1 MHFLND
7 LLVVFG
13 LAVLVSLICYRLK
26 LPSVVGFILTGTLAG
41 PHGLGLVH
49 SSEQVEFLAE
59 LGVVLL
65 LFSIGLEFSL
75 SELMR
80 IKRIVFLGGGLQV
93 GLTTLA
99 VWGIFRRL
107 VSDGQTALA
116 LGFLVALS
124 STAIVLKILQDRV
137 ELDGVYGQ
145 MSLGILLFQDVAVVP
160 MMLLIPLLSGREA
173 NPLQAGTVLILKSA
187 GILLLVF
194 AGQRWLL
201 PRVLHRV
208 VMTRSRELFLLT
220 SVLICFGVAW
230 ITSAAGL
237 SLSLGAFLAGL
248 MLSESEYSH
257 QTLANMLPFKDL
269 FTSLFFISVGM
280 ILDLSFIA
288 QNAAHVTLFTL
299 AAMLLKAILCIL
311 VVLLMG
317 YPIRV
322 AVASGLVLSQIGE
335 FSFVLCTVCIAYG
348 VLGGAQASLFLSV
361 STLSM
366 LVTPFLIARAPSWAA
381 KVESLP
387 WPQKIRHGFLADT
400 AKASS
405 DRKLDLANHLIIVG
419 YGPVGRNLAR
429 AARIGQIPYCIVE
442 MNPSTVASEKKKG
455 EIIFFGDASQ
465 PTILEH
471 ANVHTARVVV
481 ISLADSATVRRI
493 TAAVKAQA
501 PAVHLIAR
509 TRFLSEMDRLVQLG
523 ADEVVPEELETSIE
537 IFSRVLSK
545 YLVPKEDVER
555 VVEEIRA
562 EGYKALSAPFLPT
575 LSWCDIAEALPG
587 VEIRSFRVSSGAP
600 AAGKTIGQLGLRKNI
615 GVTVLAIGRNGMLVP
630 NPGPDTVLNPGD
642 QTVLIGTIEQ
652 LRQAHMLL
660 THKS

>member
-1 MHFLND
+1 MHVLHD

-13 LAVLVSLICYRLK
+13 LAVAVSLLCHRLK

-41 PHGLGLVH
+41 PHGLSLIP

-80 IKRIVFLGGGLQV
+80 IKRIVLLGGGLQV
-93 GLTTLA
+93 GLTIFGVWA
-99 VWGIFRRL
+99 VFRRIVANEQL
-107 VSDGQTALA
+107 ALA

-124 STAIVLKILQDRV
+124 STAIVLKILQDRM
-137 ELDGVYGQ
+137 ELEGVHGQ
-145 MSLGILLFQDVAVVP
+145 ISLGILLFQDMAVVP
-160 MMLLIPLLSGREA
+160 MMLLIPLLAGRGDSM
-173 NPLQAGTVLILKSA
+173 LQEGGILVLKSA

-208 VMTRSRELFLLT
+208 VMTRSREIFLLT
-220 SVLICFGVAW
+220 SMLICFGVAW
-230 ITSAAGL
+230 ATSMAGL

-257 QTLANMLPFKDL
+257 QSLASMLPFKDL
-269 FTSLFFISVGM
+269 FTSLFFISIGM
-280 ILDLSFIA
+280 VLDVSFIA
-288 QNAAHVTLFTL
+288 KNIGLVTLLTL
-299 AAMLLKAILCIL
+299 ATMIFKGIVCAV

-322 AVASGLVLSQIGE
+322 AVACGLVLAQIGE
-335 FSFVLCTVCIAYG
+335 FSFVLCTVCMVNS
-348 VLGGAQASLFLSV
+348 VLVGAQAQLFLTI
-361 STLSM
+361 STVSM
-366 LVTPFLIARAPSWAA
+366 LAAPFLIARAPAWADKA
-381 KVESLP
+381 EALP
-387 WPQKIRHGFLADT
+387 WPQRIRQGLLADS
-400 AKASS
+400 AKPTQKEKTTLT
-405 DRKLDLANHLIIVG
+405 DHLIIVG

-442 MNPSTVASEKKKG
+442 MNPSTIAAEKKKG
-455 EIIFFGDASQ
+455 ENIIFGDASQ
-465 PTILEH
+465 PSILEH
-471 ANVHTARVVV
+471 ANVHSARVVV
-481 ISLADSATVRRI
+481 ISLADSSTVRRI

-509 TRFLSEMDRLVQLG
+509 TRFVSDMDRLVRLG

-545 YLVPKEDVER
+545 YLIPKEDVEQ

-562 EGYKALSAPFLPT
+562 EGYKALSNTVVPP
-575 LSWCDIAEALPG
+575 LSWCDIAAALPG
-587 VEIRSFRVSSGAP
+587 VEIRAFRVSPESSV
-600 AAGKTIGQLGLRKNI
+600 AGKTIGALGLRKNM
-615 GVTVLAIGRNGMLVP
+615 GVTVLALGRHGVLVP
-630 NPGPDTVLNPGD
+630 NPGPEEVMKPGD
-642 QTVLIGTIEQ
+642 QAVLMGTSEQ
-652 LRQAHMLL
+652 LRQVHALL
-660 THKS
+660 THTS

>member
-1 MHFLND
+1 MHILND

-13 LAVLVSLICYRLK
+13 LAVAVSLLCHRLK

-49 SSEQVEFLAE
+49 SGEQVEFLAE

-75 SELMR
+75 SELLR
-80 IKRIVFLGGGLQV
+80 IKRIVLLGGGLQV
-93 GLTTLA
+93 SLTTLG
-99 VWGIFRRL
+99 VWAFFRKI
-107 VSDGQTALA
+107 VASEQTALA

-124 STAIVLKILQDRV
+124 STAIVLKILQDRMD
-137 ELDGVYGQ
+137 LDGVHGQ

-160 MMLLIPLLSGREA
+160 MMLLIPLLAGREA
-173 NPLQAGTVLILKSA
+173 NALQAGGILLLKSA

-208 VMTRSRELFLLT
+208 VMTRSREIFLLT
-220 SVLICFGVAW
+220 SVLMCFGVAW

-257 QTLANMLPFKDL
+257 QTLASMLPFKDL

-280 ILDLSFIA
+280 ILDVSFIA
-288 QNAAHVTLFTL
+288 KNAGLVTLLTL
-299 AAMLLKAILCIL
+299 AAMVFKGIVCAV

-317 YPIRV
+317 YPIRA
-322 AVASGLVLSQIGE
+322 AVACGLVLPQIGE
-335 FSFVLCTVCIAYG
+335 FSFVLCTVCMANG
-348 VLGGAQASLFLSV
+348 VLVGSQAGLFLSV
-361 STLSM
+361 STVSM
-366 LVTPFLIARAPSWAA
+366 LVAPFLIARAPAWADKA
-381 KVESLP
+381 ETLP
-387 WPQKIRHGFLADT
+387 WPTRLRHGFLAQA
-400 AKASS
+400 AKPSQEKKPA
-405 DRKLDLANHLIIVG
+405 LANHLIIVG

-442 MNPSTVASEKKKG
+442 MNPTTVTSEKKRG
-455 EIIFFGDASQ
+455 ENIFFGDASQ
-465 PTILEH
+465 PSILEH
-471 ANVHTARVVV
+471 ANIRSARVVV
-481 ISLADSATVRRI
+481 ISLADSSTVRRI

-509 TRFLSEMDRLVQLG
+509 TRFVSEMDRLVKLG

-562 EGYKALSAPFLPT
+562 EGYKALSAPVVQA
-575 LSWCDIAEALPG
+575 LSWCDIAGALPG
-587 VEIRSFRVSSGAP
+587 VEIRAFRVSSGSP
-600 AAGKTIGQLGLRKNI
+600 AAGKTIGALGLRKNM
-615 GVTVLAIGRNGMLVP
+615 GVTVLALGRHGVLLP
-630 NPGPDTVLNPGD
+630 NPGPEAELKPGD
-642 QTVLIGTIEQ
+642 QAVLMGTTEQ
-652 LRQAHMLL
+652 LRQVHALL
-660 THKS
+660 THTS